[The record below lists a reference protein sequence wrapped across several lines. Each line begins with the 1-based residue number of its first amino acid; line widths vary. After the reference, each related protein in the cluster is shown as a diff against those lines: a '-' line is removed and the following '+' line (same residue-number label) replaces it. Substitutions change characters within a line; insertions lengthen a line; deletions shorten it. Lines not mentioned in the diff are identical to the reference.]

1 MVDEKE
7 RPPMLSAMLAQVR
20 PGTDVEA
27 AETLRKVIAAVQDT
41 GKVGSLV
48 VRLDVKPADG
58 GIEAVVVTDK
68 LTAKIP
74 EKTRIGSL
82 AFITKDGDLSR
93 TDPSAM
99 PLFTD
104 EDIRDAGAHVDP
116 RTGEIKEAPGA

>member
-1 MVDEKE
+1 MEDKKE
-7 RPPMLSAMLAQVR
+7 SPPSLSVMLARVR

-27 AETLRKVIAAVQDT
+27 AETLRKVTAAVQET

-48 VRLDVKPADG
+48 IRLDVKPADG
-58 GIEAVVVTDK
+58 GIDAVVVTDK
-68 LTAKIP
+68 ITSKIP

-82 AFITKDGDLSR
+82 AFITETGDLSR

-104 EDIRDAGAHVDP
+104 EDIRDAGAYVDP

>member
-27 AETLRKVIAAVQDT
+27 AEKLRKVIAAVQET

-48 VRLDVKPADG
+48 IRLDVKPADG

-68 LTAKIP
+68 LTEKIP

-104 EDIRDAGAHVDP
+104 EDIRDGGVYVDP
-116 RTGEIKEAPGA
+116 RTAEIKEAPGA